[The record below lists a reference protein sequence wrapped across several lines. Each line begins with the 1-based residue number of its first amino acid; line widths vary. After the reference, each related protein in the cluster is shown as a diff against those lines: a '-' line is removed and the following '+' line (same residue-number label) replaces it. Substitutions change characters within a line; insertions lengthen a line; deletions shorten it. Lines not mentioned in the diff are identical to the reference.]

1 MEFQMSA
8 ILRFFRRRFMA
19 PVNPTTHWERARLA
33 QTMPGETGARAGER
47 YGFLIC

>member
-1 MEFQMSA
+1 MSA
-8 ILRFFRRRFMA
+8 ILRWLRLGATA
-19 PVNPTTHWERARLA
+19 PANPSQQTGLARLA